1 MTRDELLATCRSE
14 LYSAVF
20 ADTLDSYGLR
30 NQAFS
35 PGVNP
40 IHETMMIVGFARV
53 GIYMPIFHD
62 DEATNVYEYEIRLID
77 DLKPGEVA
85 VFACSGNTRISPW
98 GELLSTRAQ
107 YLGAAGCITD
117 GCVRDVKMIR
127 QMGFPVFSAG
137 RNPVD
142 TKYRGKMMWADV
154 PAIVQGVS
162 VNSGDLIM
170 ADMDGIVVVPAKL
183 VDEVVHKALEK
194 VRAESTVRQELAS
207 GATLVEVFERHGI
220 L

>member
-1 MTRDELLATCRSE
+1 
-14 LYSAVF
+14 
-20 ADTLDSYGLR
+20 
-30 NQAFS
+30 
-35 PGVNP
+35 
-40 IHETMMIVGFARV
+40 
-53 GIYMPIFHD
+53 
-62 DEATNVYEYEIRLID
+62 
-77 DLKPGEVA
+77 
-85 VFACSGNTRISPW
+85 
-98 GELLSTRAQ
+98 
-107 YLGAAGCITD
+107 
-117 GCVRDVKMIR
+117 MIR